1 MLLNVLGASDG
12 ESILVLVVEEDRE
25 RGRVYGGSQ
34 AGDVHVSLDGWDRGR
49 GEVRV
54 DPAARLLPPVQAL
67 EASEMSRRQELKPG
81 AWVGRLRG
89 SS

>member
-34 AGDVHVSLDGWDRGR
+34 AGDIHVS
-49 GEVRV
+49 
-54 DPAARLLPPVQAL
+54 ARMFV
-67 EASEMSRRQELKPG
+67 LKVT
-81 AWVGRLRG
+81 WR
-89 SS
+89 S